1 MENINIE
8 KVTSVRHWSHRMFSF
23 TTTRSQ
29 DFRFESGQFVMIGL
43 PINGQLVLRPYS
55 IVSPG
60 HSDQLEFLSI
70 IVPNGKLTPHL
81 VNIKVGDEITVKKK
95 SAGTLVPGYLLPG
108 KTLILLSTGTG
119 IAPFMSIAQDPYTYD
134 SFEKVILVHS
144 VREQNDLAYFEELSS
159 GFENLEYIGEIV
171 KDKLSYHPI
180 VTGHQLLQP
189 RYLTAKTKPQVGRRI
204 TSLLA
209 DNQFFDFLVID
220 QHTSECRFMICGNAE
235 MAKELIFLLEKLGF
249 KPASSRVRGDYTTE
263 HAFLGIEF

>member
-8 KVTSVRHWSHRMFSF
+8 RVTSVKHWSHRMFSF

-29 DFRFESGQFVMIGL
+29 DFRFESGQFVMIGIR
-43 PINGQLVLRPYS
+43 INGQPVLRPYS
-55 IVSPG
+55 IVSPS

-70 IVPNGKLTPHL
+70 IVPEGKLTPHL
-81 VNIKVGDEITVKKK
+81 ANIKVGDEITVKKK
-95 SAGTLVPGYLLPG
+95 SAGTLVPGYLSPG
-108 KTLILLSTGTG
+108 KNLILLCTGTG

-171 KDKLSYHPI
+171 KDKFSYHPI
-180 VTGHQLLQP
+180 VTGPQLLQP
-189 RYLTAKTKPQVGRRI
+189 RYSTAKTKPQVGKRI

-209 DNQFFDFLVID
+209 DKELFDVLGID
-220 QHTSECRFMICGNAE
+220 QHTSECRFMICGNTE
-235 MAKELIFLLEKLGF
+235 MAKESIFLLEKMGF